1 MGQHTRAQSHD
12 RAGGAP
18 FCALSKPSSHQ
29 TKDNDA
35 LEPQSKVRV
44 STLLS
49 EFIIIL
55 NVREVH
61 GESETHRH
69 WEPERG
75 LDSGT
80 CSSSSPPAQPGISDP
95 LDTLA

>member
-1 MGQHTRAQSHD
+1 MGQHTRVQSHSG
-12 RAGGAP
+12 AGSAP
-18 FCALSKPSSHQ
+18 SCALSKPSSHQ
-29 TKDNDA
+29 PKDNGA
-35 LEPQSKVRV
+35 LEPQSKVCV

-49 EFIIIL
+49 KFIIIL

-61 GESETHRH
+61 GESETRWH